1 MSDEIQSAPAAESAP
16 VSQDASQNT
25 ESNQVDAGALDAS
38 GNAVLAAPEAK
49 KEVERQMRKLK
60 LKVDGRDIE
69 EEFDPNDDEYL
80 VRNLQLAKASQ
91 KRMQEKAE
99 LEKDIRGF
107 FEELKKNPRKVLADP
122 SIGLDMKKIAAEILE
137 EEIANS
143 QKSPQ
148 QLEKEKLENELKD
161 IKAEREKEKEDGKK
175 KEFERLQ
182 NEAYERYDVLMS
194 QAIEASEL
202 PKTPYVVKK
211 MADYMLLGLQNN
223 IDLSPQDII
232 PIVRE
237 EMKEDLKEMFKVMPE
252 DAIEELIGKDTLNKI
267 RKKNLAKAKNA
278 PVTQPSSKMT
288 QDTGTKAKDAKSDA
302 PKKSYRDF
310 FGV

>member
-1 MSDEIQSAPAAESAP
+1 MSDAIQSAPAAESAP
-16 VSQDASQNT
+16 VSAEVSENS
-25 ESNQVDAGALDAS
+25 ESNQLDAGALDAS
-38 GNAVLAAPEAK
+38 GNQAAAAPAAK

-60 LKVDGRDIE
+60 LKIDGKEVE
-69 EEFDPNDDEYL
+69 EEFDPNDEEYL

-143 QKSPQ
+143 QKSPE
-148 QLEKEKLENELKD
+148 QLEKEKLENELKA
-161 IKAEREKEKEDGKK
+161 IKEEREKEKEESKK
-175 KEFERLQ
+175 REFERLQ
-182 NEAYERYDVLMS
+182 NEAYERYDMLMS
-194 QAIEASEL
+194 QAIESSEL

-252 DAIEELIGKDTLNKI
+252 DAIEELIGKDTLTKI
-267 RKKNLAKAKNA
+267 RKKNLARAKQA
-278 PVTQPSSKMT
+278 PVTQPVSKMT
-288 QDTGTKAKDAKSDA
+288 QDTGTKAKESKGDE
-302 PKKSYRDF
+302 PKKTFRYF